1 MTATET
7 DTLALTSHGFKVRIA
22 PDATGSAGSYTE
34 IGQIVDGG
42 LTLPSDAQEFHEYIT
57 NSSPGGV
64 QEALPKNRRVIGN
77 TTLKIHSNPDVAVQ
91 DLLHGYYDNRT
102 KVWLELTNPSSN
114 HVLVQVGW
122 LANRAVEWNSTDP
135 QMVSFEF
142 KPAGK
147 MQAGSTY
154 LPS

>member
-7 DTLALTSHGFKVRIA
+7 DSLALPSQGFKVEVA
-22 PDATGSAGSYTE
+22 PDSSGVAGSYTE
-34 IGQIVDGG
+34 IGQIPDGG
-42 LTLPSDAQEFHEYIT
+42 LTLPTDAQEFHEFIT

-64 QEALPKNRRVIGN
+64 QEAVPKNRRIIGN
-77 TTLKIHSNPDVAVQ
+77 TTIQLHSNPDVAVQ

-102 KVWLELTNPSSN
+102 KIWMKVTNPTSS

-122 LANRAVEWNSTDP
+122 VGNRDLGWNSADP
-135 QMVSFEF
+135 QMVTFQF

-147 MQAGSTY
+147 MQTGSTY

>member
-7 DTLALTSHGFKVRIA
+7 DTLGLTSQGFKVRIA
-22 PDATGSAGSYTE
+22 PDVADAAGTYTE
-34 IGQIVDGG
+34 IGQIPDGG

-64 QEALPKNRRVIGN
+64 QEAIPKNRRVIGN
-77 TTLKIHSNPDVAVQ
+77 TTVKVHSNPDVAVQ

-102 KVWLELTNPSSN
+102 KVWLEITNPGST
-114 HVLVQVGW
+114 HVLVQKGW
-122 LANRAVEWNSTDP
+122 VATRALEWNSTDP
-135 QMVSFEF
+135 QMVTFEF